1 MHIMSN
7 IQGIDLVK
15 LEKKGMRSGAYST
28 MVPAVR
34 SKLQL
39 KESGP
44 SCSKEWKRAADI
56 AGTRAVVKYTVPG
69 PMTLVDGMVNIHYTD
84 QASVAKKYSH
94 PGTGI
99 FLLSLSFILY
109 SQFTYRV

>member
-7 IQGIDLVK
+7 IEGIDLVK
-15 LEKKGMRSGAYST
+15 LEKKVTRSGAYST

-44 SCSKEWKRAADI
+44 SCWKEWKRAADI

-94 PGTGI
+94 PGQG
-99 FLLSLSFILY
+99 FFS
-109 SQFTYRV
+109 